1 MHVVPYIE
9 EATLMILE
17 IGVPGKD
24 KKYVLTS
31 RTSERCAFSGEMSSG
46 LKNLLTL
53 SLVDSGSA
61 SLYDLENLIS
71 STWQTTKGLSLAFF
85 LLFEVSMAL
94 PSAAK

>member
-9 EATLMILE
+9 EATPMILE

-61 SLYDLENLIS
+61 SLYDVENQAHVAS
-71 STWQTTKGLSLAFF
+71 CMCMFLSIFSIPF
-85 LLFEVSMAL
+85 HI
-94 PSAAK
+94 